1 MLLSLVSSK
10 TRILLIALVLSV
22 VTFPVG
28 QIETASAEPST
39 GLFTAENV
47 EGIGAAFGCMGA
59 ACPTEK
65 RAMLGF
71 KKQSTYPE
79 LAEASRI
86 VTAPVPPPGPETT
99 GCAIIATALKCFGK
113 NTFGRIGN
121 ETSAATT
128 DSFVSATK
136 GGTPLT
142 GVTDV
147 DVTTETTCAIQS
159 QKILC
164 IGREEF
170 TIGQAETWKPSTP
183 PTWFEMPSEPALQ
196 LHLHIQ
202 SKAPNISINT
212 YAVPLLCVRFASLR
226 VGCSW
231 VNPTPKWWYLN
242 VDGVTDI
249 DGSRGEAF
257 DSQLCY
263 AGNKSGCVRIKEGN
277 LTQVSEFPDMAGA
290 SRMYW
295 KGNAVLFYKA
305 GALWSVPQR
314 FSAESFVKPHMVGYM
329 DEPLSFLY
337 NGGFEQVIVMRT
349 GFISVPP
356 FALSCED
363 CYSNAQGILS
373 PMTSFVEANSSTYYS
388 IESVETITNTLTF
401 LPFKFT
407 SGNRKAGLTKKLKL
421 KTYSGEAVAG
431 AMVAWRSTDVA
442 LGLKSSEGSAFSSGT
457 GEITVTSNTG
467 PLTFSIVGGTLKSG
481 ASLQGAYVT
490 RTFESGMDTNIEVP
504 DPEVLIDR
512 KVTVVNSAG
521 APIPNAE
528 LTLLN
533 SYLTYTFSTEG
544 PDTAIWGAQPIDP
557 RGYFLEPS
565 CPFCYT
571 PPPAYITG
579 TDGSVTFRSFD
590 AKSKSSAND
599 ALVGYDDGVLKKSVE
614 YSFTSGESTVTLPDM
629 PTLLSTAEDTDIKT
643 TDIDV
648 VPDAQGNASI
658 EIGLVD
664 GSQSGVLKAMVEP
677 VCEEMETGSLWS
689 STLNV
694 NNLCQ
699 GKTVA
704 SVRSMAAKCPVAQ
717 GRSIK
722 AGEKL
727 SVALCATSSTR
738 VRIRAN
744 GAVAG
749 KSICIVVRGKPCAKR
764 SLVVGK
770 NKTITGT
777 KKIVPRGSK
786 LVLAKFLPATPGTT
800 ATYSVTQP
808 CAIKKGVLA
817 VQSRAGVCVVTK
829 IEIAS
834 ARSLKGKSSV
844 TRIPIISR

>member
-1 MLLSLVSSK
+1 
-10 TRILLIALVLSV
+10 
-22 VTFPVG
+22 
-28 QIETASAEPST
+28 
-39 GLFTAENV
+39 
-47 EGIGAAFGCMGA
+47 
-59 ACPTEK
+59 
-65 RAMLGF
+65 
-71 KKQSTYPE
+71 
-79 LAEASRI
+79 
-86 VTAPVPPPGPETT
+86 
-99 GCAIIATALKCFGK
+99 
-113 NTFGRIGN
+113 
-121 ETSAATT
+121 
-128 DSFVSATK
+128 
-136 GGTPLT
+136 
-142 GVTDV
+142 
-147 DVTTETTCAIQS
+147 
-159 QKILC
+159 
-164 IGREEF
+164 
-170 TIGQAETWKPSTP
+170 
-183 PTWFEMPSEPALQ
+183 
-196 LHLHIQ
+196 
-202 SKAPNISINT
+202 
-212 YAVPLLCVRFASLR
+212 
-226 VGCSW
+226 
-231 VNPTPKWWYLN
+231 
-242 VDGVTDI
+242 
-249 DGSRGEAF
+249 
-257 DSQLCY
+257 
-263 AGNKSGCVRIKEGN
+263 
-277 LTQVSEFPDMAGA
+277 
-290 SRMYW
+290 
-295 KGNAVLFYKA
+295 
-305 GALWSVPQR
+305 
-314 FSAESFVKPHMVGYM
+314 
-329 DEPLSFLY
+329 
-337 NGGFEQVIVMRT
+337 
-349 GFISVPP
+349 
-356 FALSCED
+356 
-363 CYSNAQGILS
+363 
-373 PMTSFVEANSSTYYS
+373 MTSFVEANSSTYYS

-421 KTYSGEAVAG
+421 KTYSGEAIAG

-442 LGLKSSEGSAFSSGT
+442 LGVKSSEGSAFSSGT

-521 APIPNAE
+521 VPIPNAE

-590 AKSKSSAND
+590 AKSKSSTND

-614 YSFTSGESTVTLPDM
+614 YSFTSKDSTVALPDM
-629 PTLLSTAEDTDIKT
+629 PTLLSTGEDTDIKT

-664 GSQSGVLKAMVEP
+664 GSQTGVLKAMVEP

-817 VQSRAGVCVVTK
+817 VQPRAGVCVVTK